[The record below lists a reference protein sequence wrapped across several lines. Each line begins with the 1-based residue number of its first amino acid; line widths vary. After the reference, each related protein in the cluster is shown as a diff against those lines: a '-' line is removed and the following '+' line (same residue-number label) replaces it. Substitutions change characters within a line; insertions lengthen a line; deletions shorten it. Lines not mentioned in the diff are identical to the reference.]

1 MKAVVLEIIDD
12 YVVVMKDDGTIVKIK
27 NDNYFIGGEIE
38 MKENKVSLK
47 TKLSTLVAALL
58 IFAMIGTGTW
68 ANASKGY
75 EVIVEGKDKE
85 IIIEVNRSKDILKI
99 DLGDYDEELE
109 DYDFEGMDIIEALR
123 IIINELEID
132 SDEIFLTAV
141 AKDDEKAEKFAAQIR
156 ARIENNEDGKN
167 EVAKEEK
174 KIEKRKEKEEDK
186 VITNG
191 VGYEKVQAARDLNIT
206 PGKYNLI
213 TRHLEI
219 DPENDREM
227 KKYIKMSNQEIMKIY
242 SSQKGEKNGWVLNED
257 DELVNRGQDK
267 DKDKVKDKDKDKV
280 KDNNRDKDKVKEN
293 NKDKD
298 KVKDNNRDKD
308 KVKEEEKVKYKVR
321 DEDKIRDED
330 KDKVKDNNKDK
341 VNENSSENKSNQ
353 NKEKESNNNGYGNS
367 NGNKN
372 K

>member
-257 DELVNRGQDK
+257 DELVNRGQA
-267 DKDKVKDKDKDKV
+267 
-280 KDNNRDKDKVKEN
+280 
-293 NKDKD
+293 KDKD

-308 KVKEEEKVKYKVR
+308 KVKEEEKVKDKVR

-353 NKEKESNNNGYGNS
+353 NKEKESNNNGNGNS